1 MTATRTRILL
11 AVAAWRRPCWPAPVI
26 RPSRCHGPPATQLQP
41 RIDTATA
48 TRNCAALRA
57 FLTAAKTTS
66 TAHEKATGFP
76 NDALVSYIQASQHEA
91 GCRRHAGDPKA
102 SAMLEK
108 ISDVPDSVLGF
119 RASGELTSDASRNLL
134 VPAVEAALQS
144 RDKLRLL
151 YLPRR

>member
-1 MTATRTRILL
+1 MPWATYN
-11 AVAAWRRPCWPAPVI
+11 
-26 RPSRCHGPPATQLQP
+26 SQLQP